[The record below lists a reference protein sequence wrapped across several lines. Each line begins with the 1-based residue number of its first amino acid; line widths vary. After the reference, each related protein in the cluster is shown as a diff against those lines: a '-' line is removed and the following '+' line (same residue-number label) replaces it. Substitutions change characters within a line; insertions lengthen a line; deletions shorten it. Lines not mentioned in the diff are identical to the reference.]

1 MANIT
6 VQDINNLRK
15 RTGVGIMDCKKALIE
30 ADGNVDK
37 AIEILREKGQK
48 LAVKRADRAANE
60 GVVLAKTTTD
70 KTFGA
75 VVMVNCETDFVANNQ
90 DFIAFVQSV
99 IDAAIDAKAKT
110 IEEVNQLSVNG
121 TKIETLIVDQ
131 LAKIGEKITLSDYK
145 AIEAEV
151 VYAYIHP
158 GNRTASVVG
167 LNKKGF
173 DEAGKNLNFQIVSM
187 RPAALSKEQVPQSV
201 IDEELKVNIEKSK
214 QEQIQ
219 KAVEAAL
226 KKANINPAHVDS
238 EDHMESNMAKGWI
251 TKEDVEK
258 AKEII
263 KTVSEEKAANMNEAM
278 IQNIAKGRLEKFFKE
293 STLLSQEYFADNKQT
308 VTDYLKSQDKDLTV
322 TSFARLELGAQ
333 N

>member
-30 ADGNVDK
+30 AEGNVDK

-60 GVVLAKTTTD
+60 GVVLAKTTDD

-75 VVMVNCETDFVANNQ
+75 VVMINCETDFVANNK

-99 IDAAIDAKAKT
+99 LDAAVKAKAKT
-110 IEEVNQLSVNG
+110 IADVNQLDVNG
-121 TKIETLIVDQ
+121 TKVETLLVDQ
-131 LAKIGEKITLSDYK
+131 LAKIGEKITFSNYK
-145 AIEAEV
+145 VVEAPI
-151 VYAYIHP
+151 VYSYIHP
-158 GNRTASVVG
+158 GNRTASIVG
-167 LNKKGF
+167 LNRTGF
-173 DEAGKNLNFQIVSM
+173 DEAGKNLNFQVVSM
-187 RPAALSKEQVPQSV
+187 RPQALKKEDIPQSV
-201 IDEELKVNIEKSK
+201 IDEELRVNIEKSK
-214 QEQIQ
+214 QEQVH

-226 KKANINPAHVDS
+226 KKAGINPAHVDS

-251 TKEDVEK
+251 TAEDVAK
-258 AKEII
+258 AKDII
-263 KTVSEEKAANMNEAM
+263 AKTSEEKLAKLNEPM

-293 STLLSQEYFADNKQT
+293 NTLLSQDYFADSKINVQA
-308 VTDYLKSQDKDLTV
+308 YLESVDKDLTV
-322 TSFARLELGAQ
+322 IAFARLELGA
-333 N
+333 

>member
-30 ADGNVDK
+30 SDGDVEK
-37 AIEILREKGQK
+37 AIDYLREKGQK

-60 GVVLAKTTTD
+60 GVVLAKTTED

-75 VVMVNCETDFVANNQ
+75 VVMINCETDFVANNQ

-99 IDAAIDAKAKT
+99 MDAAVNAKAKT
-110 IEEVNQLSVNG
+110 IEEVNQLEVNG
-121 TKIETLIVDQ
+121 TKVETLVIDQ
-131 LAKIGEKITLSDYK
+131 LAKIGEKITLSAYK
-145 AIEAEV
+145 AIEAPV
-151 VYAYIHP
+151 VYSYIHP
-158 GNRTASVVG
+158 GNRTACVVG
-167 LNKKGF
+167 LNKTGF
-173 DEAGKNLNFQIVSM
+173 DEVGKNINFQIVSM
-187 RPAALSKEQVPQSV
+187 KPEALTKEDVPQEV
-201 IDEELKVNIEKSK
+201 IDNEMKVNIEKTK
-214 QEQIQ
+214 QEQVE

-226 KKANINPAHVDS
+226 KKARINPAHVDS

-251 TKEDVEK
+251 TAEDVAK

-263 KTVSEEKAANMNEAM
+263 ATVSAEKRANLNENM

-293 STLLSQEYFADNKQT
+293 STLLSQEYFIDNKKT
-308 VTDYLKSQDKDLTV
+308 VAEYLKSEDADLAV
-322 TSFARLELGAQ
+322 TAFARLELGA
-333 N
+333 

>member
-30 ADGNVDK
+30 SDGDVEK
-37 AIEILREKGQK
+37 AIDYLREKGQK

-60 GVVLAKTTTD
+60 GVVLAKTTED

-75 VVMVNCETDFVANNQ
+75 VVMINCETDFVANNQ

-99 IDAAIDAKAKT
+99 MDAAVNAKAKT
-110 IEEVNQLSVNG
+110 IEEVNQLEVNG
-121 TKIETLIVDQ
+121 TKVETLVIDQ
-131 LAKIGEKITLSDYK
+131 LAKIGEKITLSAYR
-145 AIEAEV
+145 AIEAPV
-151 VYAYIHP
+151 VYSYIHP
-158 GNRTASVVG
+158 GNRTACVVG
-167 LNKKGF
+167 LNKTGF
-173 DEAGKNLNFQIVSM
+173 DEVGKNINFQIVSM
-187 RPAALSKEQVPQSV
+187 KPEALTKDEVPQEV
-201 IDEELKVNIEKSK
+201 IDNEMKVNIEKTK
-214 QEQIQ
+214 QEQVE

-226 KKANINPAHVDS
+226 KKAGINPAHVDS

-251 TKEDVEK
+251 SAEDVAK

-263 KTVSEEKAANMNEAM
+263 ATVSEEKRANLNENM

-293 STLLSQEYFADNKQT
+293 STLLSQEYFIDNKKT
-308 VTDYLKSQDKDLTV
+308 VAEYLKSENAELAV
-322 TSFARLELGAQ
+322 TAFARLELGA
-333 N
+333 

>member
-30 ADGNVDK
+30 SDGDVEK
-37 AIEILREKGQK
+37 AIDYLREKGQK

-60 GVVLAKTTTD
+60 GVVLAKTTQD

-75 VVMVNCETDFVANNQ
+75 VVMINCETDFVANNQ

-99 IDAAIDAKAKT
+99 MDAAVNAKAKT
-110 IEEVNQLSVNG
+110 IEEVNQLEVNG
-121 TKIETLIVDQ
+121 TKVETLVIDQ
-131 LAKIGEKITLSDYK
+131 LAKIGEKITLSAYK
-145 AIEAEV
+145 AIEAPV
-151 VYAYIHP
+151 VYSYIHP
-158 GNRTASVVG
+158 GNRTACVVG
-167 LNKKGF
+167 LNKTGF
-173 DEAGKNLNFQIVSM
+173 DEVGKNINFQIVSM
-187 RPAALSKEQVPQSV
+187 KPEALTKEDVPQEV
-201 IDEELKVNIEKSK
+201 IDNEMKVNIEKTK
-214 QEQIQ
+214 QEQVE

-226 KKANINPAHVDS
+226 KKARINPAHVDS

-251 TKEDVEK
+251 TAEDVAK

-263 KTVSEEKAANMNEAM
+263 ATVSAEKRANLNENM

-293 STLLSQEYFADNKQT
+293 STLLSQEYFIDNKKT
-308 VTDYLKSQDKDLTV
+308 VAEYLKSEDADLAV
-322 TSFARLELGAQ
+322 TAFARLELGA
-333 N
+333 

>member
-30 ADGNVDK
+30 SDGDVEK
-37 AIEILREKGQK
+37 AIDYLREKGQK

-60 GVVLAKTTTD
+60 GVVLAKTTED

-75 VVMVNCETDFVANNQ
+75 VVMINCETDFVANNQ

-99 IDAAIDAKAKT
+99 MDAAVNAKAKT
-110 IEEVNQLSVNG
+110 IEEVNQLEVNG
-121 TKIETLIVDQ
+121 TKVETLVIDQ
-131 LAKIGEKITLSDYK
+131 LAKIGEKITLSAYK
-145 AIEAEV
+145 AIEAPV
-151 VYAYIHP
+151 VYSYIHP
-158 GNRTASVVG
+158 GNRTACVVG
-167 LNKKGF
+167 LNKTGF
-173 DEAGKNLNFQIVSM
+173 DEVGKNINFQIVSM
-187 RPAALSKEQVPQSV
+187 KPEALTKDEVPQEV
-201 IDEELKVNIEKSK
+201 IDNEMKVNIEKTK
-214 QEQIQ
+214 QEQVE

-226 KKANINPAHVDS
+226 KKAGINPAHVDS

-251 TKEDVEK
+251 SAEDVAK

-263 KTVSEEKAANMNEAM
+263 ATVSEEKRANLNENM

-293 STLLSQEYFADNKQT
+293 STLLSQEYFIDNKKT
-308 VTDYLKSQDKDLTV
+308 VAEYLKSENAELAV
-322 TSFARLELGAQ
+322 TAFARLELGA
-333 N
+333 

>member
-30 ADGNVDK
+30 SDGDVEK
-37 AIEILREKGQK
+37 AIDYLREKGQK

-60 GVVLAKTTTD
+60 GVVLAKTTQD

-75 VVMVNCETDFVANNQ
+75 VVMINCETDFVANNQ

-99 IDAAIDAKAKT
+99 MDAAVNAKAKT
-110 IEEVNQLSVNG
+110 IEEVNQLEVNG
-121 TKIETLIVDQ
+121 TKVETLVIDQ
-131 LAKIGEKITLSDYK
+131 LAKIGEKITLSAYK
-145 AIEAEV
+145 AIEAPV
-151 VYAYIHP
+151 VYSYIHP
-158 GNRTASVVG
+158 GNRTACVVG
-167 LNKKGF
+167 LNKTGF
-173 DEAGKNLNFQIVSM
+173 DEVGKNINFQIVSM
-187 RPAALSKEQVPQSV
+187 KPEALTKEDVPQEV
-201 IDEELKVNIEKSK
+201 IDNEMKVNIEKTK
-214 QEQIQ
+214 QEQVE

-226 KKANINPAHVDS
+226 KKAGINPAHVDS

-251 TKEDVEK
+251 TAEDVAK

-263 KTVSEEKAANMNEAM
+263 ATVSEEKRANLNENM

-293 STLLSQEYFADNKQT
+293 STLLSQEYFIDNKKT
-308 VTDYLKSQDKDLTV
+308 VAEYLKSEDADLAV
-322 TSFARLELGAQ
+322 TAFARLELGA
-333 N
+333 

>member
-60 GVVLAKTTTD
+60 GVVLAKTTED

-75 VVMVNCETDFVANNQ
+75 VVMINCETDFVANNQ
-90 DFIAFVQSV
+90 DFITFVKSV
-99 IDAAIDAKAKT
+99 LDAAVQTKAKT
-110 IEEVNQLSVNG
+110 IAEVNQLDVNG
-121 TKIETLIVDQ
+121 TKVETLIVDQ

-145 AIEAEV
+145 TVEAPV
-151 VYAYIHP
+151 VYSYVHP
-158 GNRTASVVG
+158 GNRTASIVG

-173 DEAGKNLNFQIVSM
+173 DEAGKNINFQVVSM
-187 RPAALSKEQVPQSV
+187 RPQALTKEDIPQNV

-214 QEQIQ
+214 QEQVQ

-251 TKEDVEK
+251 NAEDVAK

-263 KTVSEEKAANMNEAM
+263 AKTSEEKLANLNEQM

-293 STLLSQEYFADNKQT
+293 STLLSQDYFADNKMNVQT
-308 VTDYLKSQDKDLTV
+308 YLQSVDKDLTV
-322 TSFARLELGAQ
+322 TAFARLELGA
-333 N
+333 

>member
-60 GVVLAKTTTD
+60 GVVLAKTTED
-70 KTFGA
+70 NTFGA
-75 VVMVNCETDFVANNQ
+75 VVMINCETDFVANNQ
-90 DFIAFVQSV
+90 DFITFVRSV
-99 IDAAIDAKAKT
+99 LDAAVQAKAKT
-110 IEEVNQLSVNG
+110 ITEVNQLDVNG
-121 TKIETLIVDQ
+121 TKVETLIVDQ

-145 AIEAEV
+145 TVEAPV
-151 VYAYIHP
+151 VYSYVHP
-158 GNRTASVVG
+158 GNRTASIVG

-173 DEAGKNLNFQIVSM
+173 DEAGKNINFQVVSM
-187 RPAALSKEQVPQSV
+187 RPQALTKEDIPQNV

-214 QEQIQ
+214 QEQVQ

-251 TKEDVEK
+251 SAEDVAK

-263 KTVSEEKAANMNEAM
+263 AKTSEEKLANLNEQM

-293 STLLSQEYFADNKQT
+293 STLLSQDYFADNKMNVQT
-308 VTDYLKSQDKDLTV
+308 YLQSVDKDLTV
-322 TSFARLELGAQ
+322 TAFARLELGA
-333 N
+333 